1 MLFEDLLSSTPGYG
15 ADLAW
20 NDLGFDEIL
29 LKNEDGRNQ
38 KAVTL
43 LKTFKTSKGKMKLSE
58 TDRYIQIK
66 SDDFT
71 YVYNKLTGMFEELNV
86 GGKKILD
93 APMELN
99 IWRAPTDNDRIL
111 KRKWIAAGYDRSL
124 GRAYN
129 TQWKREKSKLV
140 LHSILS
146 VAAVSLQKVLDVDA
160 VWEVFDTGEIC
171 VTMRVKK
178 EMEFP
183 ELPRFGIRLFL
194 KQEFNQVEYYGM
206 GQESYV
212 DKCRASSHGIYRS
225 SVDEMHEDY
234 IRPQENGSHADC
246 DYVKLTSK
254 EQSVT
259 VVSPHSFSFSV
270 SPYTQEE
277 LTRKAHHFELEK
289 SGSTIVCLDYAQN
302 GIGSNSCGPKL
313 RKQYCFQKEQFV
325 CEWKLMFEEKSE
337 KLSGN
342 DCFCKED
349 RV

>member
-1 MLFEDLLSSTPGYG
+1 M
-15 ADLAW
+15 
-20 NDLGFDEIL
+20 
-29 LKNEDGRNQ
+29 
-38 KAVTL
+38 TL
-43 LKTFKTSKGKMKLSE
+43 LKTFKTPKGKVKLSE

-140 LHSILS
+140 LHSILF

-183 ELPRFGIRLFL
+183 ELPRFGIRLFF
-194 KQEFNQVEYYGM
+194 E
-206 GQESYV
+206 
-212 DKCRASSHGIYRS
+212 AGI
-225 SVDEMHEDY
+225 
-234 IRPQENGSHADC
+234 
-246 DYVKLTSK
+246 
-254 EQSVT
+254 
-259 VVSPHSFSFSV
+259 
-270 SPYTQEE
+270 
-277 LTRKAHHFELEK
+277 
-289 SGSTIVCLDYAQN
+289 
-302 GIGSNSCGPKL
+302 
-313 RKQYCFQKEQFV
+313 
-325 CEWKLMFEEKSE
+325 
-337 KLSGN
+337 
-342 DCFCKED
+342 
-349 RV
+349 